1 MALTLAL
8 DHLLSE
14 IKVAAMVHVRHREP
28 PFCQSWFVTFRPSQ
42 TYEATKNRIIIC
54 NAENEHRVICIRI
67 VEDFQGPASAQDP
80 G

>member
-1 MALTLAL
+1 MGRAQPMTPTRLHHAGTVRTRVLTEM

-42 TYEATKNRIIIC
+42 TYKATKTGSLSTMLRMNT
-54 NAENEHRVICIRI
+54 V
-67 VEDFQGPASAQDP
+67 
-80 G
+80 